1 MKLNKTQLKIFEYL
15 VYIFS
20 FGLFIFLFGKTLE
33 YGRTFDDFMLVDK
46 FTRSPGD
53 AKLISSFFYAKFHFY
68 PIYFLTHELDNF
80 LTFLFNFNGIEITKD
95 KIVKFTNIFLHLIY
109 SFFV

>member
-15 VYIFS
+15 AYIIS

-33 YGRTFDDFMLVDK
+33 YGRTFDDFMLIDK
-46 FTRSPGD
+46 FTKSPGD

-68 PIYFLTHELDNF
+68 PIYFITHELDNF
-80 LTFLFNFNGIEITKD
+80 LTFLLTLMVLKLQTLKLQNLQT
-95 KIVKFTNIFLHLIY
+95 
-109 SFFV
+109 SFYM